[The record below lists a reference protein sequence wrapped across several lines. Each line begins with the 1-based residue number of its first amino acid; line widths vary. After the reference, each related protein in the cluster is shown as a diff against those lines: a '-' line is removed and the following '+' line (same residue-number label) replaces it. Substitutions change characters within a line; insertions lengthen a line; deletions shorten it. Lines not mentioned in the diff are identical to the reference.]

1 MYKYC
6 DFQSVTKLLYS
17 GLIKSTIKSYNVMM
31 SDLFGAYN
39 AAERK
44 QAFTSSELSRLG
56 NGRRVPSKTWVD
68 FYQRNDKSVMLAD
81 IMSIIPNIVDKTS
94 VQKALFELYTN
105 DRFIPDEYMQAFL
118 SNHKP
123 EYSDDNTLAELIYDV
138 LFISIVRPYEEKTK
152 EHFVVIPFDASDYET
167 PVIEQKA
174 DAPTV
179 NTNSQ
184 ATPDTLFANS
194 EYVPPCQH
202 FCGYASEIDDLNT
215 MFEKDTKLF
224 VTGFP
229 CMGKSEF
236 IRAYIEKYG
245 AQYKKI
251 GYYFYNGSLC
261 RIISNM
267 NSEVPV
273 SLSDTND
280 ALYLSNLNI
289 LRTLDES
296 TLIVID
302 NFNIGIEDDEC
313 LDDIFKLKCRVIFT
327 SRRRYEG
334 VTAFRLNG
342 ISENDGVELAKKF
355 FDNAT
360 PLDEFRISGIVRM
373 LGESPLFIEI
383 VGKMLKKGGCNTERL
398 TFELLA
404 GDYTK
409 YDQKVTFTKDGRL
422 MKESLIGVLRNMFG
436 FSELS
441 ELHRKVLCMIHVAV
455 EAPIRKDAA
464 IAMFGLNSVQPIDDL
479 IDAGFVTETSNGMIQ
494 MSHFISDI
502 IFSALKP
509 DKNTCRELID
519 RIRLIG
525 KDESIQYDFGDIR
538 NIIAEFAFFPIVKPA
553 SEAVEVAFDCFKFF
567 WRIHDIKRMKE
578 LNERTFALRG
588 LTEPKQLAIQELEE
602 AAIEAEKRNYV
613 KALEIQKN
621 AIEKIMALD
630 DEYLKAE
637 AVSSYAHYLEY
648 SETADSTEELYEAY
662 QRGIELFEGL
672 ELDNGG
678 KVEQCRVI
686 TRYAHLLLMTCKTD
700 EALAWAD
707 RAVNTLANLRPR
719 TVPRYESYADALY
732 VGGLCH
738 LLKNDDKLAKFE
750 LDKAFHIYLMDHK
763 RESDFIEDKLEWVFN
778 FALDMD
784 SDIMRTKPLKYLF
797 EVEDDYDDDLNDDDD
812 LIADD
817 EEFSLDPDAFTEDDE
832 EDEDTDESDSSDKIK

>member
-6 DFQSVTKLLYS
+6 DFQSVTRLLYN

-31 SDLFGAYN
+31 GYLFGAYN

-94 VQKALFELYTN
+94 MQKALFELYTN

-118 SNHKP
+118 TNHKP

-194 EYVPPCQH
+194 EYLPPCQH
-202 FCGYASEIDDLNT
+202 FCGHAPDIDALNT
-215 MFEKDTKLF
+215 LLERDSKVF

-236 IRAYIEKYG
+236 VRAYIEKYG
-245 AQYKKI
+245 SQYKKI
-251 GYYFYNGSLC
+251 GYYFYNGSL
-261 RIISNM
+261 RRVISNM

-273 SLSDTND
+273 SLSDAND
-280 ALYLSNLNI
+280 DLYIGSLNT

-313 LDDIFKLKCRVIFT
+313 VDDILKLKCRVIFT
-327 SRRRYEG
+327 SRRRYDG
-334 VTAFRLNG
+334 VTTFRLNV
-342 ISENDGVELAKKF
+342 ISKNDSVELAKKF
-355 FDNAT
+355 FDNPT
-360 PLDEFRISGIVRM
+360 PLDEFRLSGIVCM
-373 LGESPLFIEI
+373 LGRTPLFIEI
-383 VGKMLKKGGCNTERL
+383 VGKMLKKGGCTTERL

-409 YDQKVTFTKDGRL
+409 YDQKVTFTKDGKL

-494 MSHFISDI
+494 LRHFILNI
-502 IFSALKP
+502 VFSVLKP

-519 RIRLIG
+519 HIRLIG
-525 KDESIQYDFGDIR
+525 NDESIQYDFGDVR
-538 NIIAEFAFFPIVKPA
+538 NIIAEFAFFPIVKPDL
-553 SEAVEVAFDCFKFF
+553 EAVEVAYYCFKFF
-567 WRIHDIKRMKE
+567 WRIHDIERMEK

-588 LTEPKQLAIQELEE
+588 LSEPRQLAIQEIEE
-602 AAIEAEKRNYV
+602 AAIEAEKKNYV
-613 KALEIQKN
+613 KALKTQKN
-621 AIEKIMALD
+621 ALEKITGLD
-630 DEYLKAE
+630 DERLKAE
-637 AVSSYAHYLEY
+637 AVSNYAYYLDL

-672 ELDNGG
+672 DLDNGG
-678 KVEQCRVI
+678 KVEECRVI

-700 EALAWAD
+700 EALAWAN
-707 RAVNTLANLRPR
+707 RAVITHIRIRSRLLL
-719 TVPRYESYADALY
+719 RYESYADALY
-732 VGGLCH
+732 VRGLCH
-738 LLKNDDKLAKFE
+738 LLKMNDRSSKSDLSN
-750 LDKAFHIYLMDHK
+750 AFHIYLMDHK

-778 FALDMD
+778 FALDVD
-784 SDIMRTKPLKYLF
+784 SDIMRTEPLKYLF
-797 EVEDDYDDDLNDDDD
+797 EDEDDYDDDLDDDD
-812 LIADD
+812 EEYD
-817 EEFSLDPDAFTEDDE
+817 E
-832 EDEDTDESDSSDKIK
+832 EDTDESNSSGEIK

>member
-56 NGRRVPSKTWVD
+56 NGKRVPSKTWVD
-68 FYQRNDKSVMLAD
+68 FYQRNDKSVMIAD
-81 IMSIIPNIVDKTS
+81 IMGIIPNIVDKAS
-94 VQKALFELYTN
+94 MQKALFELYAN
-105 DRFIPDEYMQAFL
+105 DRFIPDEYIQAFL

-123 EYSDDNTLAELIYDV
+123 EYSDDSSFAGLIYDV
-138 LFISIVRPYEEKTK
+138 LFISIVRPYEEKSK
-152 EHFVVIPFDASDYET
+152 EHFVVIPFDMTDYEA
-167 PVIEQKA
+167 PIIEQKA
-174 DAPTV
+174 DVSTV
-179 NTNSQ
+179 NSNSP
-184 ATPDTLFANS
+184 AEPNTLFANS
-194 EYVPPCQH
+194 EYVPPCPH
-202 FCGYASEIDDLNT
+202 FCGYAPEIDALNT
-215 MFEKDTKLF
+215 LLERDSKVF

-236 IRAYIEKYG
+236 VRAYIEKYG
-245 AQYKKI
+245 SQYKKI
-251 GYYFYNGSLC
+251 GYYFYNGSL
-261 RIISNM
+261 RSIIANM

-273 SLSDTND
+273 SLSDTNN
-280 ALYLSNLNI
+280 AIYISNLNI
-289 LRTLDES
+289 LHTLDES

-302 NFNIGIEDDEC
+302 NFNVGIEDDEC
-313 LDDIFKLKCRVIFT
+313 VDDLLKLKCRVIFT

-334 VTAFRLNG
+334 VTTFRLNG

-355 FDNAT
+355 FDNLT
-360 PLDEFRISGIVRM
+360 PLDEYRLFGIVCS
-373 LGESPLFIEI
+373 LGRSPLFIEI

-409 YDQKVTFTKDGRL
+409 YDQKVTFTKDGKL
-422 MKESLIGVLRNMFG
+422 MKESLIGILRNMFG

-441 ELHRKVLCMIHVAV
+441 ELHRKVLCMMHVAV

-464 IAMFGLNSVQPIDDL
+464 IAMFGLNSIQPIDDL
-479 IDAGFVTETSNGMIQ
+479 IDVGFVSETSNGMIQ
-494 MSHFISDI
+494 MSHFISEI
-502 IFSALKP
+502 VFSALKP
-509 DKNTCRELID
+509 DKNTCRELIV

-525 KDESIQYDFGDIR
+525 KDESIQYDFGDVR

-567 WRIHDIKRMKE
+567 WRIHDIERMKE

-621 AIEKIMALD
+621 AVKKIMGLD

-637 AVSSYAHYLEY
+637 AVSSYAYYLEY

-672 ELDNGG
+672 DLDNGG
-678 KVEQCRVI
+678 KVEECRVI
-686 TRYAHLLLMTCKTD
+686 TRYAYLLLMTCKTD

-707 RAVNTLANLRPR
+707 RAVNILANLRPR
-719 TVPRYESYADALY
+719 SIPRYESCADALY
-732 VGGLCH
+732 VLGLCH
-738 LLKNDDKLAKFE
+738 LLKREDRPSKIE
-750 LDKAFHIYLMDHK
+750 LDRAFHIYLMHHK

-778 FALDMD
+778 FALDVD
-784 SDIMRTKPLKYLF
+784 SDIMETKPLKYLF
-797 EVEDDYDDDLNDDDD
+797 EDEDDYDDDL
-812 LIADD
+812 DD
-817 EEFSLDPDAFTEDDE
+817 E
-832 EDEDTDESDSSDKIK
+832 EDTDESDSSDEIK

>member
-105 DRFIPDEYMQAFL
+105 DRFIPDEYMQTFL

-123 EYSDDNTLAELIYDV
+123 EYSDDNSLAELIYDV

-152 EHFVVIPFDASDYET
+152 EHFVVIPFDVADYEA
-167 PVIEQKA
+167 PLIEQKA
-174 DAPTV
+174 DAPSV
-179 NTNSQ
+179 NTNSP

-267 NSEVPV
+267 NSKVPV

-373 LGESPLFIEI
+373 LGGSPLFIEI

-494 MSHFISDI
+494 LRHFILNI
-502 IFSALKP
+502 VFSVLKP

-519 RIRLIG
+519 HIRLIG
-525 KDESIQYDFGDIR
+525 NDESIQYDFGDVR
-538 NIIAEFAFFPIVKPA
+538 NIIAEFAFFPIVKPDL
-553 SEAVEVAFDCFKFF
+553 EAVEVAYYCFKFF
-567 WRIHDIKRMKE
+567 WRIHDIERMEK

-588 LTEPKQLAIQELEE
+588 LSEPRQLAIQEIEE
-602 AAIEAEKRNYV
+602 AAIEAEKKNYV
-613 KALEIQKN
+613 KALKTQKN
-621 AIEKIMALD
+621 ALEKITGLD
-630 DEYLKAE
+630 DERLKAE
-637 AVSSYAHYLEY
+637 AVSNYAYYLDL

-678 KVEQCRVI
+678 KVEECRVI
-686 TRYAHLLLMTCKTD
+686 TRYAFLLLMTCKTD
-700 EALAWAD
+700 EAVALAD
-707 RAVNTLANLRPR
+707 RAVNTLANLIPR
-719 TVPRYESYADALY
+719 SVPKYESYADALY

-750 LDKAFHIYLMDHK
+750 LDRAFHIYLMDHK

-797 EVEDDYDDDLNDDDD
+797 EVEDDYDDDLDDDDD
-812 LIADD
+812 LIDDD
-817 EEFSLDPDAFTEDDE
+817 EEFALDLDAFTEDDDDS
-832 EDEDTDESDSSDKIK
+832 DETDSSDEIE

>member
-17 GLIKSTIKSYNVMM
+17 GLIKSTIKSYGVMM

-56 NGRRVPSKTWVD
+56 NGKRVPSKTWVD

-94 VQKALFELYTN
+94 MQKALFELYAN

-138 LFISIVRPYEEKTK
+138 LFISIVRPYEEKSK
-152 EHFVVIPFDASDYET
+152 EHFVVIPFDMTDYET

-174 DAPTV
+174 DVPSV
-179 NTNSQ
+179 NTNSP

-194 EYVPPCQH
+194 EYLPPCLH
-202 FCGYASEIDDLNT
+202 FCGYVPEIDALNT

-236 IRAYIEKYG
+236 VRAYIEKYG
-245 AQYKKI
+245 SQYKKI
-251 GYYFYNGSLC
+251 GYYFYNGSL
-261 RIISNM
+261 RRVISNM

-273 SLSDTND
+273 SLSDAND
-280 ALYLSNLNI
+280 DLYIGSLNT

-302 NFNIGIEDDEC
+302 NFNIGIEDDDC
-313 LDDIFKLKCRVIFT
+313 VDDILKLKCRVIFT

-334 VTAFRLNG
+334 VTTFRLNG
-342 ISENDGVELAKKF
+342 ISKNDGVELAKKF
-355 FDNAT
+355 FDNPT
-360 PLDEFRISGIVRM
+360 PLDEFRLSGIVCM
-373 LGESPLFIEI
+373 LGRNPLFIEI
-383 VGKMLKKGGCNTERL
+383 VGKMLKKGGCTTERL

-404 GDYTK
+404 VDYTK
-409 YDQKVTFTKDGRL
+409 YDQKVTFTKDGKL
-422 MKESLIGVLRNMFG
+422 MKESLIGVLINMFG

-441 ELHRKVLCMIHVAV
+441 ELHRKVLCMMHVAV

-494 MSHFISDI
+494 MSHFISEI
-502 IFSALKP
+502 VFSALKP
-509 DKNTCRELID
+509 DKNTCCELID

-525 KDESIQYDFGDIR
+525 NDESIQYDFGDVR
-538 NIIAEFAFFPIVKPA
+538 SIIAEFAFFPIVKPV
-553 SEAVEVAFDCFKFF
+553 SEAVEVAYDCFKFF
-567 WRIHDIKRMKE
+567 WHIHDIEKME
-578 LNERTFALRG
+578 QVNERTFTLRG
-588 LTEPKQLAIQELEE
+588 LNEPRQLAIQEIEE
-602 AAIEAEKRNYV
+602 AAIEAEKKNYV
-613 KALEIQKN
+613 KALDIQKN
-621 AIEKIMALD
+621 ALEKIMTLD
-630 DEYLKAE
+630 DEHLKAE
-637 AVSSYAHYLEY
+637 AVSNYAYYLEY
-648 SETADSTEELYEAY
+648 SDTADSTEELYEAY

-672 ELDNGG
+672 DLDNGG
-678 KVEQCRVI
+678 KVE
-686 TRYAHLLLMTCKTD
+686 
-700 EALAWAD
+700 EW
-707 RAVNTLANLRPR
+707 TLI
-719 TVPRYESYADALY
+719 S
-732 VGGLCH
+732 
-738 LLKNDDKLAKFE
+738 
-750 LDKAFHIYLMDHK
+750 
-763 RESDFIEDKLEWVFN
+763 
-778 FALDMD
+778 
-784 SDIMRTKPLKYLF
+784 
-797 EVEDDYDDDLNDDDD
+797 
-812 LIADD
+812 
-817 EEFSLDPDAFTEDDE
+817 
-832 EDEDTDESDSSDKIK
+832 

>member
-56 NGRRVPSKTWVD
+56 NGKRVPSKTWVD

-81 IMSIIPNIVDKTS
+81 IMSIIPNIVDKAS
-94 VQKALFELYTN
+94 MQKALFELYTN

-152 EHFVVIPFDASDYET
+152 EHFVVIPFDVADYEA
-167 PVIEQKA
+167 PLIEQKA
-174 DAPTV
+174 DAPSV
-179 NTNSQ
+179 NTNSP

-251 GYYFYNGSLC
+251 GYYFYNGSL
-261 RIISNM
+261 RQIIANM

-494 MSHFISDI
+494 LRHFILNI
-502 IFSALKP
+502 VFSVLKP

-519 RIRLIG
+519 HIRLIG
-525 KDESIQYDFGDIR
+525 NDESIQYDFGDVR
-538 NIIAEFAFFPIVKPA
+538 NIIAEFAFFPIVKPDL
-553 SEAVEVAFDCFKFF
+553 EAVEVAYYCFKFF
-567 WRIHDIKRMKE
+567 WRIHDIERMEK

-588 LTEPKQLAIQELEE
+588 LSEPRQLAIQEIEE
-602 AAIEAEKRNYV
+602 AAIEAEKKNYV
-613 KALEIQKN
+613 KELKTQTNALE
-621 AIEKIMALD
+621 KITGLD
-630 DEYLKAE
+630 DERLKAE
-637 AVSSYAHYLEY
+637 AVSNYAYYLDL

-678 KVEQCRVI
+678 KVEECRVI

-700 EALAWAD
+700 EALAWAN
-707 RAVNTLANLRPR
+707 RAVITHIRIRSRLLL
-719 TVPRYESYADALY
+719 RYESYADALY
-732 VGGLCH
+732 VRGLCH
-738 LLKNDDKLAKFE
+738 LLKMNDRSSKSDLSN
-750 LDKAFHIYLMDHK
+750 AFHIYLMDHK

-797 EVEDDYDDDLNDDDD
+797 EVEDDYDDDLDDDDD
-812 LIADD
+812 LIDDD
-817 EEFSLDPDAFTEDDE
+817 EEFALDLDAFTEDDDDS
-832 EDEDTDESDSSDKIK
+832 DETDSSDEIE

>member
-56 NGRRVPSKTWVD
+56 NGKRVPSKTWVD
-68 FYQRNDKSVMLAD
+68 FYQRNDKSVMLAG

-94 VQKALFELYTN
+94 MQRALFELYAN

-152 EHFVVIPFDASDYET
+152 EHFVVIPFDTSDYEA
-167 PVIEQKA
+167 PVIEQKV
-174 DAPTV
+174 DVPTV
-179 NTNSQ
+179 KINPSSE
-184 ATPDTLFANS
+184 PDTLFANS
-194 EYVPPCQH
+194 EYLPPCPH
-202 FCGYASEIDDLNT
+202 FCGYAPEIDALNT
-215 MFEKDTKLF
+215 MFEESAKLF

-236 IRAYIEKYG
+236 VRAYIEKYG
-245 AQYKKI
+245 SQYKKI
-251 GYYFYNGSLC
+251 GYYFYNGSL
-261 RIISNM
+261 RRVIANM

-273 SLSDTND
+273 SLSDTNN
-280 ALYLSNLNI
+280 ALYISNLNI
-289 LRTLDES
+289 LHTLDES

-302 NFNIGIEDDEC
+302 NFNVGIEDDEC
-313 LDDIFKLKCRVIFT
+313 VDDLLKLKCRVIFT

-334 VTAFRLNG
+334 VTTFKLNG
-342 ISENDGVELAKKF
+342 ISKNDGMELVEKF
-355 FDNAT
+355 FDNPT
-360 PLDEFRISGIVRM
+360 PLAEHRLKGIVSM
-373 LGESPLFIEI
+373 LGRNPLFIEI
-383 VGKMLKKGGCNTERL
+383 VGKMLIKGGCTTERL
-398 TFELLA
+398 DFELLA
-404 GDYTK
+404 GDYSK
-409 YDQKVTFTKDGRL
+409 FDQKVTFTKDGKL

-441 ELHRKVLCMIHVAV
+441 EVHRKVLCMMHVAV
-455 EAPIRKDAA
+455 ETPIRKDVA
-464 IAMFGLNSVQPIDDL
+464 IAMFGLNNVQPIDDL
-479 IDAGFVTETSNGMIQ
+479 IDAGFVSETSIGMIC
-494 MSHFISDI
+494 MSRYISEI
-502 IFSALKP
+502 VFSALKP
-509 DKNTCRELID
+509 DKNTCCELID

-525 KDESIQYDFGDIR
+525 NDESIQYDFGDIR

-553 SEAVEVAFDCFKFF
+553 SEAVEVAYDCFKFF
-567 WRIHDIKRMKE
+567 WRMHDVDRMEE
-578 LNERTFALRG
+578 LNQRTFALRG
-588 LTEPKQLAIQELEE
+588 LSEPRQLAIQEIEE

-637 AVSSYAHYLEY
+637 AVSNYAFYLEY
-648 SETADSTEELYEAY
+648 SDTADSTEELYEAY

-672 ELDNGG
+672 DLDNGG
-678 KVEQCRVI
+678 KVEECRVI

-778 FALDMD
+778 FALDVD
-784 SDIMRTKPLKYLF
+784 SDIMRTEPLKYLF
-797 EVEDDYDDDLNDDDD
+797 EDEDDYDDDL
-812 LIADD
+812 DD
-817 EEFSLDPDAFTEDDE
+817 EEEEYDE
-832 EDEDTDESDSSDKIK
+832 EDTDESDSSDEIK

>member
-56 NGRRVPSKTWVD
+56 NGKRVPSKTWVD
-68 FYQRNDKSVMLAD
+68 FYQRNDKSVMIAD

-94 VQKALFELYTN
+94 MQKALFELYTN

-123 EYSDDNTLAELIYDV
+123 EYSDDSSLAGLIYDV
-138 LFISIVRPYEEKTK
+138 LFISIVRPYEEKSK
-152 EHFVVIPFDASDYET
+152 EHFVVIPFDMTDYEA
-167 PVIEQKA
+167 PIIEQKA
-174 DAPTV
+174 DVSTV
-179 NTNSQ
+179 NSNSP
-184 ATPDTLFANS
+184 AEPNTLFANS
-194 EYVPPCQH
+194 EYVPPCPH
-202 FCGYASEIDDLNT
+202 FCGYAPEIDALNT
-215 MFEKDTKLF
+215 LLERDSKVF

-236 IRAYIEKYG
+236 VRAYIEKYG
-245 AQYKKI
+245 SQYKKI
-251 GYYFYNGSLC
+251 GYYFYNGSL
-261 RIISNM
+261 RSIIANM

-273 SLSDTND
+273 SLSDTNN
-280 ALYLSNLNI
+280 AIYISNLNI
-289 LRTLDES
+289 LHTLDES

-302 NFNIGIEDDEC
+302 NFNVGIEDDEC
-313 LDDIFKLKCRVIFT
+313 VDDLLKLKCRVIFT

-334 VTAFRLNG
+334 VTTFRLNG

-355 FDNAT
+355 FDNLT
-360 PLDEFRISGIVRM
+360 PLDEYRLFGIVCS
-373 LGESPLFIEI
+373 LGRSPLFIEI

-409 YDQKVTFTKDGRL
+409 YDQKVTFTKDGKL
-422 MKESLIGVLRNMFG
+422 MKESLIGILRNMFG

-441 ELHRKVLCMIHVAV
+441 ELHRKVLCMMHVAV

-464 IAMFGLNSVQPIDDL
+464 IAMFGLNSIQPIDDL
-479 IDAGFVTETSNGMIQ
+479 IDVGFVSETSNGMIQ
-494 MSHFISDI
+494 MSHFISEI
-502 IFSALKP
+502 VFSALKP
-509 DKNTCRELID
+509 DKNTCRELIV

-525 KDESIQYDFGDIR
+525 KDESIQYDFGDVR

-567 WRIHDIKRMKE
+567 WRIHDIERMKE

-621 AIEKIMALD
+621 AVKKIMGLD

-637 AVSSYAHYLEY
+637 AVSSYAYYLEY

-672 ELDNGG
+672 DLDNGG
-678 KVEQCRVI
+678 KVEECRVI
-686 TRYAHLLLMTCKTD
+686 TRYAYLLLMTCKTD

-707 RAVNTLANLRPR
+707 RAVNILANLRPR
-719 TVPRYESYADALY
+719 SIPRYESCADALY
-732 VGGLCH
+732 VLGLCH
-738 LLKNDDKLAKFE
+738 LLKREDRPSKIE
-750 LDKAFHIYLMDHK
+750 LDRAFHIYLMHHK

-778 FALDMD
+778 FALDVD
-784 SDIMRTKPLKYLF
+784 SDIMETKPLKYLF
-797 EVEDDYDDDLNDDDD
+797 EDEDDYDDDL
-812 LIADD
+812 DD
-817 EEFSLDPDAFTEDDE
+817 E
-832 EDEDTDESDSSDKIK
+832 EDTDESDSSDEIK

>member
-44 QAFTSSELSRLG
+44 QAFTSSEISRLG
-56 NGRRVPSKTWVD
+56 NSKRVPSKTWVD
-68 FYQRNDKSVMLAD
+68 FYQRNDKSVMIAD

-94 VQKALFELYTN
+94 MQKALFELYTN

-152 EHFVVIPFDASDYET
+152 EHFVVIPFDASDYEA
-167 PVIEQKA
+167 PVIELKA
-174 DAPTV
+174 DVPTI
-179 NTNSQ
+179 NTNSP

-194 EYVPPCQH
+194 EYLPPCLH
-202 FCGYASEIDDLNT
+202 FCGYVPEIDALNT
-215 MFEKDTKLF
+215 LLERESKVF

-236 IRAYIEKYG
+236 VRAYIEKYG
-245 AQYKKI
+245 FQYKKI
-251 GYYFYNGSLC
+251 GYYFYSGSL
-261 RIISNM
+261 RSIIANM
-267 NSEVPV
+267 NSDTPV
-273 SLSDTND
+273 SLSDTNN
-280 ALYLSNLNI
+280 ALYISNLNI

-302 NFNIGIEDDEC
+302 NFNVGIEDDDC
-313 LDDIFKLKCRVIFT
+313 VNDILKLKCRVIFT

-334 VTAFRLNG
+334 VTTFKLKG
-342 ISENDGVELAKKF
+342 ISKNDGMELVEKF
-355 FDNAT
+355 FDNPT
-360 PLDEFRISGIVRM
+360 PLAEHRLKGIVSM
-373 LGESPLFIEI
+373 LGRNPLFIEI
-383 VGKMLKKGGCNTERL
+383 VGKMLIKGGCTTERL
-398 TFELLA
+398 DFELLA
-404 GDYTK
+404 GDYSK
-409 YDQKVTFTKDGRL
+409 FDQKVTFTKDGKL

-441 ELHRKVLCMIHVAV
+441 EVHRKVLCMMHVAV
-455 EAPIRKDAA
+455 ETPIRKDVA
-464 IAMFGLNSVQPIDDL
+464 IAMFGLNNVQPIDDM
-479 IDAGFVTETSNGMIQ
+479 IDAGFVSETSIGMIC
-494 MSHFISDI
+494 MSRYISEI
-502 IFSALKP
+502 VFSALKP
-509 DKNTCRELID
+509 DKNTCCELID

-525 KDESIQYDFGDIR
+525 NDESIQYDFGDIR

-553 SEAVEVAFDCFKFF
+553 SEAVEVAYDCFKFF
-567 WRIHDIKRMKE
+567 WRMHDVDRMEE
-578 LNERTFALRG
+578 LNQRTFALRG
-588 LTEPKQLAIQELEE
+588 LSEPRQLAIQEIEE

-621 AIEKIMALD
+621 ALEKIKELD

-637 AVSSYAHYLEY
+637 AVSSYAYYLEY
-648 SETADSTEELYEAY
+648 SDTADSTEELYEAY

-672 ELDNGG
+672 DLDNGG
-678 KVEQCRVI
+678 KVEECRVI

-778 FALDMD
+778 FALDVD
-784 SDIMRTKPLKYLF
+784 SDIMETEPLKYLF
-797 EVEDDYDDDLNDDDD
+797 EEDDDYADDDSDEYEDDDCD
-812 LIADD
+812 ECDDD
-817 EEFSLDPDAFTEDDE
+817 ECGEDD
-832 EDEDTDESDSSDKIK
+832 DTE

>member
-56 NGRRVPSKTWVD
+56 NGKRVPSKTWVD
-68 FYQRNDKSVMLAD
+68 FYQRNDKSVLIAD
-81 IMSIIPNIVDKTS
+81 IMGIIPNIVDKTS
-94 VQKALFELYTN
+94 MQKALFELYTN

-123 EYSDDNTLAELIYDV
+123 EYSDDSSLAGLIYDV

-152 EHFVVIPFDASDYET
+152 EHFVVIPFDASDYEA
-167 PVIEQKA
+167 PVIELKA
-174 DAPTV
+174 DVPTV
-179 NTNSQ
+179 NTNSP

-194 EYVPPCQH
+194 EYLPPCLH
-202 FCGYASEIDDLNT
+202 FCGYVPEIDALNT
-215 MFEKDTKLF
+215 LLERDSKVF

-236 IRAYIEKYG
+236 VRAYIEKYG
-245 AQYKKI
+245 SQYTKI
-251 GYYFYNGSLC
+251 GYYFYNGSL
-261 RIISNM
+261 RRVIANM

-302 NFNIGIEDDEC
+302 NFNVGIEDDEC
-313 LDDIFKLKCRVIFT
+313 VDDILKLKCRVIFT

-334 VTAFRLNG
+334 VTTFRLNG
-342 ISENDGVELAKKF
+342 ISEKDGVELAKKF
-355 FDNAT
+355 FDTPT
-360 PLDEFRISGIVRM
+360 PLDEFRLSGIVCM
-373 LGESPLFIEI
+373 LGKSPLFIEI
-383 VGKMLKKGGCNTERL
+383 VGKMLKKGGCTTERL

-409 YDQKVTFTKDGRL
+409 YDQKVTFTKDGKL

-441 ELHRKVLCMIHVAV
+441 ELHRKVLCMMHVAV
-455 EAPIRKDAA
+455 ETPIRKDAA

-494 MSHFISDI
+494 MSHFISEI
-502 IFSALKP
+502 VFSALKP

-525 KDESIQYDFGDIR
+525 KDESVQFDFGDVR
-538 NIIAEFAFFPIVKPA
+538 NIIAEFAFFPIVKPDT
-553 SEAVEVAFDCFKFF
+553 EAVEVAFDCFKFF
-567 WRIHDIKRMKE
+567 WRIHDIERMKE

-621 AIEKIMALD
+621 AVKKIMGLD

-637 AVSSYAHYLEY
+637 AVSSYAYYLEY

-672 ELDNGG
+672 DLDNGG
-678 KVEQCRVI
+678 KVEECRVI
-686 TRYAHLLLMTCKTD
+686 TRYAYLLLMTCKTD

-707 RAVNTLANLRPR
+707 RAVNILANLRPR
-719 TVPRYESYADALY
+719 SIPRYESYADALY

-738 LLKNDDKLAKFE
+738 LLKNDDKLAKLE
-750 LDKAFHIYLMDHK
+750 LDRAFHIYLMDHK

-778 FALDMD
+778 FALDVD
-784 SDIMRTKPLKYLF
+784 SDIMRTEPLKYLF
-797 EVEDDYDDDLNDDDD
+797 E
-812 LIADD
+812 
-817 EEFSLDPDAFTEDDE
+817 
-832 EDEDTDESDSSDKIK
+832 DEDDSSDKVK

>member
-17 GLIKSTIKSYNVMM
+17 GLIKSTIKSYNVMI

-44 QAFTSSELSRLG
+44 QAFTSSEISRLG
-56 NGRRVPSKTWVD
+56 NSKRVPSKTWVD
-68 FYQRNDKSVMLAD
+68 FYQRNDKSVMIAD

-94 VQKALFELYTN
+94 MQKALFELYTN

-152 EHFVVIPFDASDYET
+152 EHFVVIPFDASDYEA
-167 PVIEQKA
+167 PVIELKA
-174 DAPTV
+174 DVPTI
-179 NTNSQ
+179 NTNSP

-194 EYVPPCQH
+194 EYLPPCLH
-202 FCGYASEIDDLNT
+202 FCGYVPEIDALNT
-215 MFEKDTKLF
+215 LLERESKVF

-236 IRAYIEKYG
+236 VRAYIEKYG
-245 AQYKKI
+245 FQYKKI
-251 GYYFYNGSLC
+251 GYYFYSGSL
-261 RIISNM
+261 RSIIANM
-267 NSEVPV
+267 NSDTPV
-273 SLSDTND
+273 SLSDTNN
-280 ALYLSNLNI
+280 ALYISNLNI

-302 NFNIGIEDDEC
+302 NFNVGIEDDEC
-313 LDDIFKLKCRVIFT
+313 LDDILKLKCRVIFT

-334 VTAFRLNG
+334 VTTFKLNG
-342 ISENDGVELAKKF
+342 ISKNDGMELVKKF
-355 FDNAT
+355 FDNPT
-360 PLDEFRISGIVRM
+360 PLAEHRLKGIVCM
-373 LGESPLFIEI
+373 LEGNPLFIEI
-383 VGKMLKKGGCNTERL
+383 VGKMLIKGGCTTERL
-398 TFELLA
+398 DYELLA
-404 GDYTK
+404 GDYSGF
-409 YDQKVTFTKDGRL
+409 DQKVTFTKDGKL

-441 ELHRKVLCMIHVAV
+441 ELHRKVLCMMHVAV

-494 MSHFISDI
+494 MCHFISEI

-525 KDESIQYDFGDIR
+525 KDESVQYDFGDVR
-538 NIIAEFAFFPIVKPA
+538 RIIYEFAVFPIVKPVD
-553 SEAVEVAFDCFKFF
+553 EAVDLAHECFKFF
-567 WRIHDIKRMKE
+567 CRIHDIDSMKE
-578 LNERTFALRG
+578 LNQRTFALRG
-588 LTEPKQLAIQELEE
+588 LSEPRQLAIQELEE

-621 AIEKIMALD
+621 ALDKIMSLD

-637 AVSSYAHYLEY
+637 AVSNYAYYFDL
-648 SETADSTEELYEAY
+648 SDKADSTEELY
-662 QRGIELFEGL
+662 
-672 ELDNGG
+672 
-678 KVEQCRVI
+678 I
-686 TRYAHLLLMTCKTD
+686 TAAK
-700 EALAWAD
+700 WNN
-707 RAVNTLANLRPR
+707 AVSSP
-719 TVPRYESYADALY
+719 V
-732 VGGLCH
+732 
-738 LLKNDDKLAKFE
+738 
-750 LDKAFHIYLMDHK
+750 M
-763 RESDFIEDKLEWVFN
+763 
-778 FALDMD
+778 
-784 SDIMRTKPLKYLF
+784 
-797 EVEDDYDDDLNDDDD
+797 
-812 LIADD
+812 LIC
-817 EEFSLDPDAFTEDDE
+817 SL
-832 EDEDTDESDSSDKIK
+832 

>member
-56 NGRRVPSKTWVD
+56 NGKRVPSKTWVD
-68 FYQRNDKSVMLAD
+68 FYQRNDKSVMIAD

-94 VQKALFELYTN
+94 MQKALFELYTN

-123 EYSDDNTLAELIYDV
+123 EYSDDSSLAGLIYDV
-138 LFISIVRPYEEKTK
+138 LFISIVRPYEEKSK
-152 EHFVVIPFDASDYET
+152 EHFVVIPFDMTDYEA
-167 PVIEQKA
+167 PIIEQKA
-174 DAPTV
+174 DVSTV
-179 NTNSQ
+179 NSNSP
-184 ATPDTLFANS
+184 AEPNTLFANS
-194 EYVPPCQH
+194 EYVPPCPH
-202 FCGYASEIDDLNT
+202 FCGYAPEIDALNT
-215 MFEKDTKLF
+215 LLERDSKVF

-236 IRAYIEKYG
+236 VRAYIEKYG
-245 AQYKKI
+245 SQYKKI
-251 GYYFYNGSLC
+251 GYYFYNGSL
-261 RIISNM
+261 RSIMANM

-273 SLSDTND
+273 SLSYTNN
-280 ALYLSNLNI
+280 AIYISNLNI
-289 LRTLDES
+289 LHTLAES

-302 NFNIGIEDDEC
+302 NFNVGIEDDEC
-313 LDDIFKLKCRVIFT
+313 VDDLLKLKCRVIFT

-334 VTAFRLNG
+334 VTTFRLNG

-355 FDNAT
+355 FDNLT
-360 PLDEFRISGIVRM
+360 PLDEYRLFGIVCS
-373 LGESPLFIEI
+373 LGRSPLFIEI

-409 YDQKVTFTKDGRL
+409 YDQKVTFTKDGKL
-422 MKESLIGVLRNMFG
+422 MKESLIGILRNMFG

-441 ELHRKVLCMIHVAV
+441 ELHRKVLCMMHVAV

-464 IAMFGLNSVQPIDDL
+464 IAMFGLNSIQPIDDL
-479 IDAGFVTETSNGMIQ
+479 IDVGFVSETSNGMIQ
-494 MSHFISDI
+494 MSHFISEI
-502 IFSALKP
+502 VFSALKP
-509 DKNTCRELID
+509 DKNTCRELIV

-525 KDESIQYDFGDIR
+525 KDESIQYDFGDVR

-567 WRIHDIKRMKE
+567 WRIHDIERMKE

-621 AIEKIMALD
+621 AVKKIMGLD

-637 AVSSYAHYLEY
+637 AVSSYAYYLEY

-672 ELDNGG
+672 DLDNGG
-678 KVEQCRVI
+678 KVEECRVI
-686 TRYAHLLLMTCKTD
+686 TRYAYLLLMTCKTD

-707 RAVNTLANLRPR
+707 RAVNILANLRPR
-719 TVPRYESYADALY
+719 SIPRYESCADALY
-732 VGGLCH
+732 VLGLCH
-738 LLKNDDKLAKFE
+738 LLKREDRPSKIE
-750 LDKAFHIYLMDHK
+750 LDRAFHIYLMHHK

-778 FALDMD
+778 FALDVD
-784 SDIMRTKPLKYLF
+784 SDIMETKPLKYLF
-797 EVEDDYDDDLNDDDD
+797 EDEDDYDDDL
-812 LIADD
+812 DD
-817 EEFSLDPDAFTEDDE
+817 E
-832 EDEDTDESDSSDKIK
+832 EDTDESDSSDEIK

>member
-56 NGRRVPSKTWVD
+56 NGKRVPSKTWID
-68 FYQRNDKSVMLAD
+68 FYQRNNKSVMIAD

-94 VQKALFELYTN
+94 MQKALFELYTN

-152 EHFVVIPFDASDYET
+152 EHYVVIPFDASDYEA
-167 PVIEQKA
+167 PVIELKA
-174 DAPTV
+174 DVPTV
-179 NTNSQ
+179 NTNSP

-194 EYVPPCQH
+194 EYLPPCLH
-202 FCGYASEIDDLNT
+202 FCGYVPEIDALNT
-215 MFEKDTKLF
+215 LLERDSKVF

-236 IRAYIEKYG
+236 VRAYIEKYG
-245 AQYKKI
+245 SQYTKI
-251 GYYFYNGSLC
+251 GYYFYNGSL
-261 RIISNM
+261 RRVIANM

-280 ALYLSNLNI
+280 ALYISNLNI

-302 NFNIGIEDDEC
+302 NFNIGIEDDDC
-313 LDDIFKLKCRVIFT
+313 VDDILKLKCRVIFT

-334 VTAFRLNG
+334 VTTFKLNG
-342 ISENDGVELAKKF
+342 ISKNDGMELVEKF
-355 FDNAT
+355 FDNPT
-360 PLDEFRISGIVRM
+360 PLAEHRLKGIVSM
-373 LGESPLFIEI
+373 LGRNPLFIEI
-383 VGKMLKKGGCNTERL
+383 VGKMLIKGGCTTERL
-398 TFELLA
+398 DFELLA
-404 GDYTK
+404 GDYSK
-409 YDQKVTFTKDGRL
+409 FDQKVTFTKDGKL

-441 ELHRKVLCMIHVAV
+441 EVHRKVLCMMHVAV
-455 EAPIRKDAA
+455 ETPIRKDVA
-464 IAMFGLNSVQPIDDL
+464 IAMFGLNNVQPIDDM
-479 IDAGFVTETSNGMIQ
+479 IDAGFVSETSIGMIQ
-494 MSHFISDI
+494 MSHFISEI
-502 IFSALKP
+502 VFNALKP
-509 DKNTCRELID
+509 DKNICRELID

-525 KDESIQYDFGDIR
+525 KDESIQYDFGDVR
-538 NIIAEFAFFPIVKPA
+538 RIIYEFAVFPIVKPVD
-553 SEAVEVAFDCFKFF
+553 EAVDLAHECFKFF
-567 WRIHDIKRMKE
+567 CRIHDIDSMKE
-578 LNERTFALRG
+578 LNQRTFALRG
-588 LTEPKQLAIQELEE
+588 LSEPRQLAIQEIEE
-602 AAIEAEKRNYV
+602 AAIEAEKKNYV
-613 KALEIQKN
+613 KALDIQKS
-621 AIEKIMALD
+621 ALEKITELD

-637 AVSSYAHYLEY
+637 AVSNYAYYLEY
-648 SETADSTEELYEAY
+648 SDTADSTEELYEAY

-672 ELDNGG
+672 DLDNGG

-686 TRYAHLLLMTCKTD
+686 TRYAYLLLMTCKTD

-707 RAVNTLANLRPR
+707 RAVITHIRIRSRLRL
-719 TVPRYESYADALY
+719 RYESYADALY
-732 VGGLCH
+732 VRGLCH
-738 LLKNDDKLAKFE
+738 LLKMNDRRSKSDLSN
-750 LDKAFHIYLMDHK
+750 AFHIYLMDHK

-778 FALDMD
+778 FALDVD

-797 EVEDDYDDDLNDDDD
+797 EVEDDYDDD
-812 LIADD
+812 D
-817 EEFSLDPDAFTEDDE
+817 EEYDE
-832 EDEDTDESDSSDKIK
+832 EDTDESNSSGEIK

>member
-105 DRFIPDEYMQAFL
+105 DRFIPDEYMQTFL

-123 EYSDDNTLAELIYDV
+123 EYSDDNSLAELIYDV

-152 EHFVVIPFDASDYET
+152 EHFVVIPFDVADYEA
-167 PVIEQKA
+167 PLIEQKA
-174 DAPTV
+174 DAPSV
-179 NTNSQ
+179 NTNSP

-373 LGESPLFIEI
+373 LGGSPLFIEI

-494 MSHFISDI
+494 LRHFILNI
-502 IFSALKP
+502 VFSVLKP

-519 RIRLIG
+519 HIRLIG
-525 KDESIQYDFGDIR
+525 NDESIQYDFGDVR
-538 NIIAEFAFFPIVKPA
+538 NIIAEFAFFPIVKPDL
-553 SEAVEVAFDCFKFF
+553 EAVEVAYYCFKFF
-567 WRIHDIKRMKE
+567 WRIHDIERMEK

-588 LTEPKQLAIQELEE
+588 LSEPRQLAIQEIEE
-602 AAIEAEKRNYV
+602 AAIEAEKKNYV
-613 KALEIQKN
+613 KALKTQKN
-621 AIEKIMALD
+621 ALEKITGLD
-630 DEYLKAE
+630 DERLKAE
-637 AVSSYAHYLEY
+637 AVSNYAYYLDL

-678 KVEQCRVI
+678 KVEECRVI
-686 TRYAHLLLMTCKTD
+686 TRYAYLLLMTCKID
-700 EALAWAD
+700 EAVALAD
-707 RAVNTLANLRPR
+707 RAVNTLANLIPKS
-719 TVPRYESYADALY
+719 VPKYESYADALY

-750 LDKAFHIYLMDHK
+750 LDRAFHIYLMDHK

-797 EVEDDYDDDLNDDDD
+797 EVEDDYDDDLDDDDD
-812 LIADD
+812 LIDDD
-817 EEFSLDPDAFTEDDE
+817 EEFALDLDAFTEDDDDS
-832 EDEDTDESDSSDKIK
+832 DETDSSDEIE

>member
-105 DRFIPDEYMQAFL
+105 DRFIPDEYMQTFL

-123 EYSDDNTLAELIYDV
+123 EYSDDNSLAELIYDV

-152 EHFVVIPFDASDYET
+152 EHFVVIPFDVADYEA
-167 PVIEQKA
+167 PLIEQKA
-174 DAPTV
+174 DAPSV
-179 NTNSQ
+179 NTNSP

-373 LGESPLFIEI
+373 LGGSPLFIEI

-494 MSHFISDI
+494 LRHFILNI
-502 IFSALKP
+502 VFSVLKP

-519 RIRLIG
+519 HIRLIG
-525 KDESIQYDFGDIR
+525 NDESIQYDFGDVR
-538 NIIAEFAFFPIVKPA
+538 NIIAEFAFFPIVKPDL
-553 SEAVEVAFDCFKFF
+553 EAVEVAYYCFKFF
-567 WRIHDIKRMKE
+567 WRIHDIERMEK

-588 LTEPKQLAIQELEE
+588 LSEPRQLAIQEIEE
-602 AAIEAEKRNYV
+602 AAIEAEKKNYV
-613 KALEIQKN
+613 KALKTQKN
-621 AIEKIMALD
+621 ALEKITGLD
-630 DEYLKAE
+630 DERLKAE
-637 AVSSYAHYLEY
+637 AVSNYAYYLDL

-678 KVEQCRVI
+678 KVEECRVI
-686 TRYAHLLLMTCKTD
+686 TRYAYLLLMTCKTD
-700 EALAWAD
+700 EAVALAD
-707 RAVNTLANLRPR
+707 RAVNTLANLIPKS
-719 TVPRYESYADALY
+719 VPKYESYADALY

-750 LDKAFHIYLMDHK
+750 LDRAFHIYLMDHK

-797 EVEDDYDDDLNDDDD
+797 EVEDDYDDDLDDDDD
-812 LIADD
+812 LIDDD
-817 EEFSLDPDAFTEDDE
+817 EEFALDLDAFTEDDDDS
-832 EDEDTDESDSSDKIK
+832 DETDSSDEIE